1 MSIPANPARCLSD
14 EDLVAYLASELPP
27 GNLKSIRLHL
37 QDCAACSDR
46 HDALVLRQNLLQ
58 DQLRAAMSAA
68 AKSSESS
75 KKQPHRSADR
85 VPRSAGAIAGADEPS
100 SRFMDRKAAG
110 ARQIGRATVP
120 LGEPPPPAAIPRT
133 KAEAPDPEIGRRIG
147 PYEIRKRIGQGGMG
161 NVYLAARVDDFKQ
174 TVAIKLIR
182 RGLDTEE
189 ILKRFERERQVLAAM
204 KHPNI
209 ARLLDGGTTGDGLP
223 YFVMEYI
230 EGRPIDEYCDS
241 RKLTTLQRIRLFQQV
256 CAAVQFAHQNAVIHR
271 DLKPSNIL
279 VVEDPTLASPDTP
292 SGRPGR
298 PEPQSV
304 TVKLLDFG
312 IAKLTNPEL
321 GFQSLAFTQNDY
333 RFMTPE
339 YASPEQVRGGPIT
352 TASDVYSLGVVL
364 YELLTGHRPY
374 RFLTRAFQEIEQIVC
389 EREPPRPSEVIS
401 RTESVL
407 TGAGTTRT
415 ISPEVISRTRDGT
428 PDRLRRR
435 LSGDLDNIILT
446 AMRKEPLR
454 RFQTV
459 ATLSADLTRHLTY
472 EPVVARPASVGY
484 RLNRF
489 VRKHRA
495 ALSVATGF
503 CVLALASAIWLA
515 ALYREALV
523 QRGIAVQQSTRA
535 QMQEQKRGAYQ
546 KLFSDTLS
554 KRRGVNLRLSD
565 TFAAIA
571 DELAQNPPED
581 PQSDAW
587 TRSLLGELFGY
598 IGEYKQAREQ
608 LERALAMQRKDRSTS
623 GEDLADTL
631 ERLAAV
637 RFSADS
643 AVSEAESLLFEAADL
658 RSVESAARFAAT
670 LVQWGDV
677 RHESGDTTTASR
689 LYARALETV
698 GNNPDGERVR
708 ADAIHNQAYVL
719 NVLGESDSAEA
730 LFRMIV
736 ARDRADHSTDAADLA
751 ASVNNLAYALLFQLL
766 PDPARPLLS
775 EALTLRI
782 QQFGE
787 GKLPVADSRNAL
799 AVLALISGDL
809 PLAEQH
815 CRTAIAI
822 YDAAVEPNH
831 LGRAFTQVRLAMI
844 LAEQGRADEATDL
857 YQQAEAAYRSQL
869 GRVPDFAPLAFWQLR
884 GQLAQ
889 RRGESVAAEELYNS
903 ALEALT
909 FESDEDRIYR
919 ARIRADVTRLHLSRG
934 DVGTAESLA
943 RDVLEVR
950 RTVLG
955 AEHASCASASELLAD
970 VQLAKSEYAAALDTL
985 DEAARIQAIATPGAD
1000 WLVAMRRIGRIAALT
1015 GLGRTTEAETERAA
1029 IRREM
1034 SKILGEQDPR
1044 LRRLEAGPN

>member
-1 MSIPANPARCLSD
+1 MTTPASSARCLSD
-14 EDLVAYLASELPP
+14 EDLVAYLAAELPP
-27 GNLKSIRLHL
+27 GNLKKIRLHL

-46 HDALVLRQNLLQ
+46 HDAMVRRQNLLQ
-58 DQLRAAMSAA
+58 GQLRAAMSAA
-68 AKSSESS
+68 AKSSDLGRQ
-75 KKQPHRSADR
+75 QPHPSADR
-85 VPRSAGAIAGADEPS
+85 VPRSAGANAGSNDPS
-100 SRFMDRKAAG
+100 SRFMNRQAAG
-110 ARQIGRATVP
+110 LGEIGRATVP

-161 NVYLAARVDDFKQ
+161 NVYLATRVDDFKQ

-279 VVEDPTLASPDTP
+279 VVEDPSLAALYTP

-298 PEPQSV
+298 PESQSV

-374 RFLTRAFQEIEQIVC
+374 RFLTRAFQEIEQVVC

-401 RTESVL
+401 RTESLL
-407 TGAGTTRT
+407 TGAGTTHT
-415 ISPEVISRTRDGT
+415 ISPEVVSRTRDGT
-428 PDRLRRR
+428 ADRLRRR
-435 LSGDLDNIILT
+435 LSGDLDNIILM

-454 RFQTV
+454 RYQTV

-472 EPVVARPASVGY
+472 EPVTARPASVGY

-489 VRKHRA
+489 GRKHRA
-495 ALSVATGF
+495 ALSVAAGF

-523 QRGIAVQQSTRA
+523 QRGVAVQQSNRA
-535 QMQEQKRGAYQ
+535 QLQEQKRAAYQ
-546 KLFSDTLS
+546 KLFSDALS

-571 DELAQNPPED
+571 DELGQNPPED

-598 IGEYKQAREQ
+598 IGEYKPAREQ

-631 ERLAAV
+631 ERLATV
-637 RFSADS
+637 RFSGDS
-643 AVSEAESLLFEAADL
+643 AISEAEALLFEAADL
-658 RSVESAARFAAT
+658 RSGESAARFAAT

-677 RHESGDTTTASR
+677 RFESGDAATAIR
-689 LYARALETV
+689 LYARALATV
-698 GNNPDGERVR
+698 GNDVDGESVR

-730 LFRMIV
+730 TYRIV
-736 ARDRADHSTDAADLA
+736 LARDRADSSTDAATLA
-751 ASVNNLAYALLFQLL
+751 TSMNNLAYALLFQLL
-766 PDPARPLLS
+766 ADPARPLLN
-775 EALTLRI
+775 EALALRI
-782 QQFGE
+782 RQFGE
-787 GKLPVADSRNAL
+787 DKLAVADSRNAL
-799 AVLALISGDL
+799 AVLALISADL
-809 PLAEQH
+809 PLAEQQ
-815 CRTAIAI
+815 CRAALAIF
-822 YDAAVEPNH
+822 DAAVGPNH

-844 LAEQGRADEATDL
+844 LAEQGHADEATEL
-857 YQQAEAAYRSQL
+857 YQQAEAVYRGLL
-869 GRVPDFAPLAFWQLR
+869 GRVPALAPLAFWQLR

-889 RRGESVAAEELYNS
+889 QRGEFVAAEELYNA
-903 ALEALT
+903 ALAALT
-909 FESDEDRIYR
+909 ADSDADGIYR
-919 ARIRADVTRLHLSRG
+919 ARIRADLARLHLSRG
-934 DVGTAESLA
+934 DVETADALA
-943 RDVLEVR
+943 RDVLQVR

-955 AEHASCASASELLAD
+955 AEHASCASGLELLAD
-970 VQLAKSEYAAALDTL
+970 VQLARSEYAAALVTL
-985 DEAARIQAIATPGAD
+985 DEAARIQALAAPGAD

-1029 IRREM
+1029 IRREV
-1034 SKILGEQDPR
+1034 SKILGDQDPR
-1044 LRRLEAGPN
+1044 LRRLEAGPD